1 MAKIVDKLQF
11 VASVNK
17 KLSYRRESAHLTLL
31 YRTVQKAMHFDMLNR
46 LGVDH
51 WMTSVTE
58 RQTDGQTN
66 RLKLYSAGKR
76 ISIKLRA

>member
-17 KLSYRRESAHLTLL
+17 KLSYHRESVHLTSLC
-31 YRTVQKAMHFDMLNR
+31 RTVQKAMHFDMLNR

-51 WMTSVTE
+51 E
-58 RQTDGQTN
+58 CDRQTDGRTDKQT
-66 RLKLYSAGKR
+66 KA
-76 ISIKLRA
+76 I